1 MKNTLKPIRTATD
14 YEAAQRRAVALLLSD
29 PVLGSPQSD
38 ELDVLGT
45 LIAAYDREHFPVG
58 PADPIAAIEF
68 AMDQRGLEPK
78 DLVPFLGTRS
88 RATEVLQGKRGLSL
102 EQISRLHHGL
112 GIPLACLIPSAP
124 PRADR
129 SLKPAPRRRPTAG
142 RRRAIRQAPTT
153 APRRLGTLARS
164 VM

>member
-1 MKNTLKPIRTATD
+1 MAMGKRTKPIRTAAD
-14 YEAAQRRAVALLLSD
+14 YEAAQRRAAALLLSD
-29 PVLGSPQSD
+29 PALGSPQGD

-45 LIAAYDREHFPVG
+45 LIAAYDRDHFPIG

-112 GIPLACLIPSAP
+112 GIPLSCLIPSPP
-124 PRADR
+124 PRVDHSAKNAPNGRATAARRHATR
-129 SLKPAPRRRPTAG
+129 SPRA
-142 RRRAIRQAPTT
+142 
-153 APRRLGTLARS
+153 LAH
-164 VM
+164 

>member
-1 MKNTLKPIRTATD
+1 MAMGKRTKPIRTAAD
-14 YEAAQRRAVALLLSD
+14 YEAAQRRAAALLLSD
-29 PVLGSPQSD
+29 PVLGSPQGD

-45 LIAAYDREHFPVG
+45 LIAAYDRDHFPIG

-68 AMDQRGLEPK
+68 AMDQRELEPK

-124 PRADR
+124 PRVG
-129 SLKPAPRRRPTAG
+129 RRPKA
-142 RRRAIRQAPTT
+142 APSSRST
-153 APRRLGTLARS
+153 APRQHAPRS
-164 VM
+164 PHALSR

>member
-1 MKNTLKPIRTATD
+1 MKNTLKPIRTAAD
-14 YEAAQRRAVALLLSD
+14 YEAAQRRAAVLLLSD
-29 PVLGSPQSD
+29 PVLGTQQSD

-45 LIAAYDREHFPVG
+45 LIAVYDREHFPVG

-124 PRADR
+124 PRVDR
-129 SLKPAPRRRPTAG
+129 STKAAPTTDRRRRTTRP
-142 RRRAIRQAPTT
+142 APTT
-153 APRRLGTLARS
+153 APRRLGTLVRS

>member
-1 MKNTLKPIRTATD
+1 MKNTLKPIRTAAD
-14 YEAAQRRAVALLLSD
+14 YEAAQRRAAALLLSD
-29 PVLGSPQSD
+29 PALGSPQSD

-45 LIAAYDREHFPVG
+45 LIAAHDREHFPVG

-112 GIPLACLIPSAP
+112 GIPLSCLIPSVP
-124 PRADR
+124 PRVDR
-129 SLKPAPRRRPTAG
+129 STKTAPNGRATAARRH
-142 RRRAIRQAPTT
+142 AIRS
-153 APRRLGTLARS
+153 PRALTH
-164 VM
+164 

>member
-1 MKNTLKPIRTATD
+1 MRNTIKPIRTAAD
-14 YEAAQRRAVALLLSD
+14 YESAQRRAAALLMEE
-29 PVLGSPQSD
+29 PALGSPHSD

-45 LIAAYDREHFPVG
+45 LIAAYDHEHFPIG

-88 RATEVLQGKRGLSL
+88 RATEVLNGKRGLSL

-112 GIPLACLIPSAP
+112 GIPLVCLIPSES
-124 PRADR
+124 PRPVR
-129 SLKPAPRRRPTAG
+129 GKKNPHGHRTLVTVRG
-142 RRRAIRQAPTT
+142 RAARATSTLTT
-153 APRRLGTLARS
+153 AL
-164 VM
+164 

>member
-1 MKNTLKPIRTATD
+1 MKNTIKPIRTTAD
-14 YEAAQRRAVALLLSD
+14 YEAAQRRAAALLLSD
-29 PVLGSPQSD
+29 PALGSPQSD

-124 PRADR
+124 PRVER
-129 SLKPAPRRRPTAG
+129 STNAARTTDRRRRTTRP
-142 RRRAIRQAPTT
+142 APTT
-153 APRRLGTLARS
+153 AQRRVGRVVRS
-164 VM
+164 VK

>member
-1 MKNTLKPIRTATD
+1 MKNTLKPIRTVAD
-14 YEAAQRRAVALLLSD
+14 YEAAQRRAAALLLSD
-29 PVLGSPQSD
+29 PALGSQQSD

-45 LIAAYDREHFPVG
+45 LLAAYDREHFPVG
-58 PADPIAAIEF
+58 PSDPIAAIAF

-124 PRADR
+124 PRVDR
-129 SLKPAPRRRPTAG
+129 STKAAPTTDRHRRTS
-142 RRRAIRQAPTT
+142 QSAPTT
-153 APRRLGTLARS
+153 ARRRPGKIVRS

>member
-1 MKNTLKPIRTATD
+1 MTYTLKPIRTVAD
-14 YEAAQRRAVALLLSD
+14 YDSAQRRAAALLVRE

-45 LIAAYDREHFPVG
+45 LISAYDYEHFPVG

-88 RATEVLQGKRGLSL
+88 RVTEVLHGKRGLSL

-112 GIPLACLIPSAP
+112 HIPLTCLIPSASPRPARGSKNP
-124 PRADR
+124 PERHAPVVRGRSARAKTNLSTVR
-129 SLKPAPRRRPTAG
+129 
-142 RRRAIRQAPTT
+142 
-153 APRRLGTLARS
+153 
-164 VM
+164 

>member
-1 MKNTLKPIRTATD
+1 MRNTLKPIRTAAD
-14 YEAAQRRAVALLLSD
+14 YASAQRRAAALLMGD
-29 PVLGSPQSD
+29 PALGSPQSD

-45 LIAAYDREHFPVG
+45 LIAAYDHEHFPVG

-88 RATEVLQGKRGLSL
+88 RVTEVLYGKRGLSL

-112 GIPLACLIPSAP
+112 RIPLACLIPSAP
-124 PRADR
+124 LRPVRR
-129 SLKPAPRRRPTAG
+129 GKKPPG
-142 RRRAIRQAPTT
+142 RRAPAARSRATRTAPSLTT
-153 APRRLGTLARS
+153 AR
-164 VM
+164 

>member
-1 MKNTLKPIRTATD
+1 MKNALKPIRTTAD
-14 YEAAQRRAVALLLSD
+14 YEAAQRRAAVLLLSD
-29 PVLGSPQSD
+29 PALGSPQSD

-102 EQISRLHHGL
+102 EQIARLHHGL
-112 GIPLACLIPSAP
+112 GIPLSCLIPSVP
-124 PRADR
+124 PRVDR
-129 SLKPAPRRRPTAG
+129 SAKTATSQPPTSARRRTTRPT
-142 RRRAIRQAPTT
+142 P
-153 APRRLGTLARS
+153 ARS
-164 VM
+164 ARRSGKVG

>member
-1 MKNTLKPIRTATD
+1 MKNTLKPIRTAAD
-14 YEAAQRRAVALLLSD
+14 YEAAQRRAAVLLLSD
-29 PVLGSPQSD
+29 PVLGTPQSD

-45 LIAAYDREHFPVG
+45 LIAVYDREHFPVG

-124 PRADR
+124 PRVDR
-129 SLKPAPRRRPTAG
+129 STKAAPTTDRRRRTTRP
-142 RRRAIRQAPTT
+142 APTT
-153 APRRLGTLARS
+153 APRRLGTLVRS

>member
-1 MKNTLKPIRTATD
+1 MKNTLKPIRTAAD
-14 YEAAQRRAVALLLSD
+14 YETAQRRAAALLLSD
-29 PVLGSPQSD
+29 PALGSTQSD

-45 LIAAYDREHFPVG
+45 LIAAYDREYFPVG

-112 GIPLACLIPSAP
+112 GIPLACLVPSAP
-124 PRADR
+124 PRPGR
-129 SLKPAPRRRPTAG
+129 SSKASPRRRLPGSRG
-142 RRRAIRQAPTT
+142 RAARPAPTF
-153 APRRLGTLARS
+153 AVR
-164 VM
+164 

>member
-1 MKNTLKPIRTATD
+1 MAKETPMKNTVKPIRTAAD
-14 YEAAQRRAVALLLSD
+14 YAAAQRRAATLLLSN
-29 PVLGSPQSD
+29 PAHGSPPSD

-112 GIPLACLIPSAP
+112 GIPLVCLIPSTVRTEQSAK
-124 PRADR
+124 RAHSSGKKSNR
-129 SLKPAPRRRPTAG
+129 SSRVPAGMVVR
-142 RRRAIRQAPTT
+142 
-153 APRRLGTLARS
+153 
-164 VM
+164 

>member
-1 MKNTLKPIRTATD
+1 MKNTLKPIRTVAD
-14 YEAAQRRAVALLLSD
+14 YEAAQRRAASLLLSD
-29 PVLGSPQSD
+29 PVLGTPQSD

-102 EQISRLHHGL
+102 EQIARLHHGL

-124 PRADR
+124 PRPAR
-129 SLKPAPRRRPTAG
+129 SDKPSPSRRATAVRGRVTRPAPTVTKVR
-142 RRRAIRQAPTT
+142 
-153 APRRLGTLARS
+153 
-164 VM
+164 